1 MNAPPTTTPLAITAD
16 DVRAAAARVGDHVIR
31 TPTLESRTLSELT
44 GARVFLKF
52 ENLQF
57 TAAYKERGAL
67 NRLLALTEEERK
79 RGVIAMSAGNHAQG
93 LAYHARRLGI
103 PATIVMPRFTP
114 LIKVQQTEG
123 HDAHVVLHGEKLEE
137 ASAHAHELAAKRGLV
152 FIHPFDD
159 PLVMAGQGTV
169 ALEMLTDAPDI
180 DTLIIPIGGGGLI
193 SGCSTIARDMN
204 PGIEIIGVQAELYP
218 SMKAAVAGEPI
229 VADGDTLAEGI
240 AVKFPGSLTVPV
252 VKALVSEI
260 LLVAER
266 DLERAV
272 SMLLAIE
279 KTVVEGAGA
288 AGLAALLANPRR
300 FRGRSVGL
308 ILCGGNIDTRLLA
321 NVLLRDLVRSGRLA
335 RLRIRLKDRPGQ
347 LYGVARVFDQQQV
360 NILEVSHQRIFTNL
374 PAKGLVTEIEC
385 ETRGEDHL
393 DRLIEALRGA
403 GYDVNRVELG

>member
-1 MNAPPTTTPLAITAD
+1 
-16 DVRAAAARVGDHVIR
+16 
-31 TPTLESRTLSELT
+31 
-44 GARVFLKF
+44 
-52 ENLQF
+52 
-57 TAAYKERGAL
+57 
-67 NRLLALTEEERK
+67 
-79 RGVIAMSAGNHAQG
+79 
-93 LAYHARRLGI
+93 
-103 PATIVMPRFTP
+103 
-114 LIKVQQTEG
+114 
-123 HDAHVVLHGEKLEE
+123 
-137 ASAHAHELAAKRGLV
+137 
-152 FIHPFDD
+152 
-159 PLVMAGQGTV
+159 
-169 ALEMLTDAPDI
+169 MLTDAPDI

-193 SGCSTIARDMN
+193 SGCATVARDMN